1 MTNSSLTLEMR
12 ELEEL
17 EELLLSDFLD
27 LERELLER
35 ELLELE
41 LLELEEALVP
51 FFRSG
56 SRIFLSFNSTVFP
69 SGASSSSFMVMTL
82 IIFSAALGPT
92 CTSNSSLSMAG
103 SDAAKNGMHYK

>member
-35 ELLELE
+35 E